1 MKSEAR
7 SYAATKKKTAYGA
20 FSFIFKNL
28 KIEGLKKKE
37 VRSQES
43 GDKKVEKKKKSEES
57 SNLQINKFITLTL

>member
-1 MKSEAR
+1 LKSEAR

-20 FSFIFKNL
+20 ASLILKNL

-43 GDKKVEKKKKSEES
+43 GED
-57 SNLQINKFITLTL
+57 

>member
-20 FSFIFKNL
+20 ASLILKNL

-43 GDKKVEKKKKSEES
+43 GED
-57 SNLQINKFITLTL
+57 